1 MSTEPDK
8 TTGCP
13 IECDNNVNSDLKE
26 SVNKFCVTSDV
37 DSKKKKSGRS
47 VRFPDE
53 DLIVTEYFEPEN
65 PWQDAAAV
73 GHTGVKYP
81 EPISDHRK
89 RGSADDEQE

>member
-13 IECDNNVNSDLKE
+13 IDCDNSVNSALGE
-26 SVNKFCVTSDV
+26 SVNKVSVLCDV
-37 DSKKKKSGRS
+37 EEKKKSGRS

-65 PWQDAAAV
+65 PWQNGKTTSLLV
-73 GHTGVKYP
+73 IH
-81 EPISDHRK
+81 
-89 RGSADDEQE
+89 